1 MNPCAKEA
9 RECLFAAAAP
19 QRAAMLARFFKT
31 GVGEYGEGDVF
42 IGVYVPDV
50 RRIAREFA
58 ARLSPAEVL
67 PLLADPVHEC
77 RLLALLIWT
86 LQYPKADEKIQDEI
100 FSLYLAHTKYIYNW
114 DLVDLS
120 ARQIVGAHLLSR
132 DRSLLDRLAAS
143 TLLWE
148 QRIAIVATFEYIRKN
163 DFVDT
168 LRIADKLLTH
178 KHDLIQKAVGWMLRE
193 VGKRDKPLLVSFL
206 EERYTRM
213 PRTML
218 RYAIERFPA
227 DERARFLRK

>member
-1 MNPCAKEA
+1 MNPCAKKA
-9 RECLFAAAAP
+9 RERLFAAAAP
-19 QRAAMLARFFKT
+19 QRVAMLARFFKT

-100 FSLYLAHTKYIYNW
+100 FSLYLAHTKYIDNW

-168 LRIADKLLTH
+168 LRIADKLLIH